1 MKRGWVVDADFE
13 VGSNGRGCDI
23 VATNTVPRLCIG
35 VCRASLIAT
44 VVSLAVAV
52 AYECDVCREM
62 RSLARRLGTNPK
74 QIRLWITQILRCCAT
89 RSMGDFTRTLQIC
102 LPPPLCI
109 RRLDLR
115 VPLVRSQRTLALNLG
130 ECNTQ

>member
-62 RSLARRLGTNPK
+62 RSLAGPTLRRIGNSAPLKSYPKKLQTNSYPQK
-74 QIRLWITQILRCCAT
+74 
-89 RSMGDFTRTLQIC
+89 
-102 LPPPLCI
+102 
-109 RRLDLR
+109 
-115 VPLVRSQRTLALNLG
+115 
-130 ECNTQ
+130 

>member
-52 AYECDVCREM
+52 AYER
-62 RSLARRLGTNPK
+62 A
-74 QIRLWITQILRCCAT
+74 
-89 RSMGDFTRTLQIC
+89 
-102 LPPPLCI
+102 
-109 RRLDLR
+109 
-115 VPLVRSQRTLALNLG
+115 LVSRDAVAGGAHAAPYR
-130 ECNTQ
+130 